1 MARTPKGEEGERF
14 MRVLRTAFWCALT
27 VATIGFVVSRLGEWH
42 VVSGIASLRPAWLAL
57 AAAILSVHYAL
68 IFTLWTLLLRTLGC
82 ELRTSAAFRAFCL
95 SLLPKYVPGKVVS
108 AGLRAR
114 LATEAGAP
122 LLAVST
128 SLVLE
133 MALGIASAGVV
144 ALLGLALGI
153 PPSLARAARWLAIV
167 LGLGALAFIG
177 VFATPLPASRWK
189 QRIEPHL
196 TPATALRVAALLVL
210 YSAGWGISALS
221 HWALARAL
229 GPLPFPA
236 VVPLGTALAISWGVG
251 ALSLFAP
258 AGLGV
263 KDGALYLS
271 VRGLLGDRNA
281 LLFAA
286 LSRLLSVTVE
296 AAITAAYWISTW
308 SRRTLP
314 ITDPRQPSGPARE
327 EPPRA
332 S

>member
-1 MARTPKGEEGERF
+1 MARTFKGEEGERF
-14 MRVLRTAFWCALT
+14 MRVLRIAFWCALA
-27 VATIGFVVSRLGEWH
+27 VATIAYVVPRLGEWQ
-42 VVSGIASLRPAWLAL
+42 VVSGIEGLHPAWLAL
-57 AAAILSVHYAL
+57 AGAVLAVHYGL
-68 IFTLWTLLLRTLGC
+68 VFTLWTLLLRTLGC
-82 ELRTSAAFRAFCL
+82 GLRTSAAFRAFCL

-122 LLAVST
+122 LLTVST

-133 MALGIASAGVV
+133 MALGIGSAGVV

-167 LGLGALAFIG
+167 LGVGALAFIG
-177 VFATPLPASRWK
+177 VFLAPLPASRWK
-189 QRIEPHL
+189 QHIGPHL
-196 TPATALRVAALLVL
+196 TPATALRLAALLVL
-210 YSAGWGISALS
+210 YSAGWGVSALS
-221 HWALARAL
+221 HWALARAIE
-229 GPLPFPA
+229 PLPFRA

-263 KDGALYLS
+263 KDGVLYLS

-281 LLFAA
+281 LVFAA

-296 AAITAAYWISTW
+296 AAITAAYWISARA
-308 SRRTLP
+308 RRTPP
-314 ITDPRQPSGPARE
+314 ITDPPQPSDADRAA
-327 EPPRA
+327 PPPP

>member
-1 MARTPKGEEGERF
+1 
-14 MRVLRTAFWCALT
+14 MRVLRAGFWVLL
-27 VATIGFVVSRLGEWH
+27 VMVTIVFVVPRIGEWH
-42 VVSGIASLRPAWLAL
+42 VVSGIESLRPAWLAL
-57 AAAILSVHYAL
+57 AGAILAVHYGL
-68 IFTLWTLLLRTLGC
+68 VFGLWTLLLRALGC
-82 ELRTSAAFRAFCL
+82 ELRAGATFRAFCL

-122 LLAVST
+122 LLTVST

-133 MALGIASAGVV
+133 MGLGIGSAGVM

-167 LGLGALAFIG
+167 LGLGAFAFIG
-177 VFATPLPASRWK
+177 VFAAPLPASRWK

-196 TPATALRVAALLVL
+196 TPATALRLAALLVL
-210 YSAGWGISALS
+210 YTAGWGISALS
-221 HWALARAL
+221 HWALARAI
-229 GPLPFPA
+229 GPLPFAA

-308 SRRTLP
+308 ARRTLP
-314 ITDPRQPSGPARE
+314 ITNPRQPSRPARQG
-327 EPPRA
+327 PPRA